1 MLGICQIN
9 ADSKTVQEAYVNHR
23 KEDKL
28 RALGVDEQVP
38 RDSPTLSV
46 MSRQG
51 SSQSSNVLKSPALA
65 SAWHLGPYPPSFYG
79 AANPSSNVGKPGIS
93 QHSIA
98 HPFYEPS
105 FLSLSQ
111 HSQPSES
118 QIPGTWSPQVYLTSQ
133 QGSRV
138 ASPQVNGHMQVFGHA
153 APTLSPIEVSNV
165 GQFPNQAS
173 TKVLV
178 GTEEQ
183 QALLQI
189 QRLAQ
194 QQQHLHPQPALQQR
208 SSASLANPQN
218 SERNLL
224 PAAHHNQVEVVST
237 VSHDYRQ
244 NPNEI
249 SQKGVNEAKAGVLH
263 LVDGDE
269 GQGCRKATQLDEG
282 LHEHQAEK
290 FSSNNG
296 LGSPRHARANGPLV
310 DPVPNTSGVAD
321 RMASQPGQS
330 QSTYSS
336 KGSQLN
342 VNAPKFEPGK
352 LKNIVASSFLGDKQP
367 HKVAESE
374 SLNLSYPNVRV
385 QAPNEESRPGK
396 WNVAAPEFMPK
407 ALVTATVPSQE
418 FSFSA
423 LRPSLRP
430 DAPAFEPSDSRSASG
445 HQANGEKHA
454 VQPIKKIFGD
464 INFSEVIKPPKSKAI
479 PVIQPTKEF
488 NSQSKSDENLDG
500 QEDETGRITQA
511 DGRQKRVRYV
521 GWDIHLIL
529 GKHSLKA
536 GKELLRSPCYLNL
549 SCHSVLQ
556 IELLEHYHYHTA
568 PVNVPRKGLTIQL
581 CVYKSFLF
589 PTL

>member
-1 MLGICQIN
+1 M
-9 ADSKTVQEAYVNHR
+9 QEAYVHHR

-28 RALGVDEQVP
+28 RALGVDEQVL

-51 SSQSSNVLKSPALA
+51 SSQSSNVLKSPALT
-65 SAWHLGPYPPSFYG
+65 SSWHLGPYPPSFYG
-79 AANPSSNVGKPGIS
+79 AANPSSNVGKTGTS

-98 HPFYEPS
+98 YPFYEPS

-118 QIPGTWSPQVYLTSQ
+118 QIPGTWSPQAYLTSQ

-138 ASPQVNGHMQVFGHA
+138 ASPQVNGHKQVFGHA
-153 APTLSPIEVSNV
+153 APTLSPIEISNV
-165 GQFPNQAS
+165 VQVPNQAS
-173 TKVLV
+173 ANLLARTQ
-178 GTEEQ
+178 EQ

-189 QRLAQ
+189 QRSAQ
-194 QQQHLHPQPALQQR
+194 QQQHHLHPQPVLQQR
-208 SSASLANPQN
+208 SSASLFNPQN
-218 SERNLL
+218 GERTLQ
-224 PAAHHNQVEVVST
+224 PAAHHDQAEVVRT

-244 NPNEI
+244 NPNGI
-249 SQKGVNEAKAGVLH
+249 SQKGVDEVKTGVPH
-263 LVDGDE
+263 LMDGNE

-282 LHEHQAEK
+282 HHERQAENV
-290 FSSNNG
+290 SSNVG
-296 LGSPRHARANGPLV
+296 VASPQHARTTEPLS
-310 DPVPNTSGVAD
+310 DPLPNTRGIAD
-321 RMASQPGQS
+321 RVTSQPGQS

-352 LKNIVASSFLGDKQP
+352 LKNIGAASSFLGDEQA
-367 HKVAESE
+367 HKLAESE
-374 SLNLSYPNVRV
+374 SLNLSHPNVRV
-385 QAPNEESRPGK
+385 KAPNEECRPSK

-407 ALVTATVPSQE
+407 ALVTAIVPSQE

-445 HQANGEKHA
+445 HQTNGEQHA

-464 INFSEVIKPPKSKAI
+464 IKFSEVIDLQKSKAI
-479 PVIQPTKEF
+479 PDLQPTKGS
-488 NSQSKSDENLDG
+488 NSQSRSDENLDG

-521 GWDIHLIL
+521 GWDIHLTL
-529 GKHSLKA
+529 GKHSLRA
-536 GKELLRSPCYLNL
+536 GTKLLRSLCYLSL
-549 SCHSVLQ
+549 SCHSMM
-556 IELLEHYHYHTA
+556 
-568 PVNVPRKGLTIQL
+568 
-581 CVYKSFLF
+581 CYKLSF
-589 PTL
+589 